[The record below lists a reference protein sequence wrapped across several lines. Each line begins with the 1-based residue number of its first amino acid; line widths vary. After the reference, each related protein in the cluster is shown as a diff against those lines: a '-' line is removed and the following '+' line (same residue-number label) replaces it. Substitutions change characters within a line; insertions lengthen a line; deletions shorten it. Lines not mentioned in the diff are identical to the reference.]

1 MNEIRTHRK
10 ANNKFCGI
18 PIEVT
23 EGKAIVKLKTTEEMV
38 VDEMGLVHGG
48 FIFSAADYSA
58 MLAVNHPNVVLAKAQ
73 VNFLKPVKVGDEV
86 TFEALVEKVE
96 GRKYTVKVEAKKKG
110 DLVFNGTFL
119 CIITNKHVLSKE

>member
-1 MNEIRTHRK
+1 MDEIRTHRK
-10 ANNKFCGI
+10 ANRKFCGT

-23 EGKAIVKLKTTEEMV
+23 EGKVLVKLKTTEEMA

-73 VNFLKPVKVGDEV
+73 VNFLKPVKVGDEIV
-86 TFEALVEKVE
+86 FEALVEKTE

-119 CIITNKHVLSKE
+119 CIITDKHVLSKE